1 MIPFTVENTDV
12 IVDVA
17 ETVQTPEDS
26 ITPCSSCQGVTLRRL
41 SADGDVSMA
50 TQLSGQQQLLF
61 LQQVDKTEG
70 WSRDNTLVTKLL

>member
-1 MIPFTVENTDV
+1 M
-12 IVDVA
+12 IVDPA
-17 ETVQTPEDS
+17 ETVQTLEDS
-26 ITPCSSCQGVTLRRL
+26 ITPCLSCRGVTVKRL

-61 LQQVDKTEG
+61 LQQVDKTDG